1 MGTWKTEAQTVFNEI
16 GNWVNSG
23 INSIKDMFGNTANK
37 TIAEVESLFKNGS
50 TVVGINVNQI
60 DSMKQA
66 IRNYVDNLQ
75 KTLDK
80 LDAVD
85 PTIAF
90 KGEVT
95 GAIIEYINA
104 VKTACQAVV
113 SNMLAFNDQ
122 LTKVQ
127 EAYLAKDTELKSRI
141 TADADTTRSSF
152 KAYSEGT
159 N

>member
-1 MGTWKTEAQTVFNEI
+1 MSTWKTTYQAVKNDI
-16 GNWVNSG
+16 GNWINSG
-23 INSIKDMFGNTANK
+23 INQVKDLFGNTVNK
-37 TIAEVESLFKNGS
+37 TIAEVESVFQNGS

-60 DSMKQA
+60 DAMKQA

-85 PTIAF
+85 PTVAF

-127 EAYLAKDTELKSRI
+127 EAYLTKDSELKSRI

-152 KAYSEGT
+152 KAYSEGS